1 MTVPQTIEQKR
12 AAFALKKVEWV
23 VKESEQQA
31 KFKSQLV
38 KLPARLHTNGLG
50 QTVAFYLAAGAGKPE
65 VEICTWLKT
74 WLQDEDKGFVY
85 REPAGGELMDWITG
99 KVSTFQGEERDP
111 EQLYRRASIEARAL
125 AGWMKR
131 FAEAFIEG
139 EGKDD

>member
-12 AAFALKKVEWV
+12 AAFALKKVESI
-23 VKESEQQA
+23 KKSDQKA

-50 QTVAFYLAAGAGKPE
+50 QTVAFYLAAGGDKPE
-65 VEICTWLKT
+65 VQICGWLETWLR
-74 WLQDEDKGFVY
+74 DESKGFVY
-85 REPAGGELMDWITG
+85 REPEDGSSLIDWITG
-99 KVSTFQGEERDP
+99 EAGAGGDP
-111 EQLYRRASIEARAL
+111 EQLYRLASIEARAL

-139 EGKDD
+139 EGKDA